1 MKKMLSLAAMF
12 AVLGYASPATAE
24 VKFGGD
30 ASIRLRGQFED
41 VEYGSYENNEDDLNF
56 AYRVRL
62 KASADLGSGYF
73 FKAMLTSDNA
83 AGGWN
88 TVSENNTEDGE
99 IDISNFY
106 FGRMMEDSHYMVGR
120 LPLNAANNPIFDLA
134 MYPIPNT
141 VGLGAIGIGD
151 QPIGTYNMDRIFG
164 LNYGTKIGPG
174 ELNGTLIV
182 LDNDIKDDSYN
193 EGDGL
198 FNDGYALHLSYK
210 TNIGNVTV
218 EPQAIIGL
226 TNLDGL
232 VYHNVT
238 PYVFGANVTIPAG
251 KAKIG
256 VSGFY
261 TAADDDDADAVV
273 YGDNPATPGVTETS
287 YLVGADVDYSGYLL
301 RLKGEYGP
309 FTAWVDYNHTDDKT
323 DGYDDDY
330 DNLFVWAQYNYKV
343 YDSAMGSFSLT
354 PIVRY
359 WALGG
364 DFGCCEDNYSRL
376 RTELV
381 ATVSF

>member
-1 MKKMLSLAAMF
+1 MLSLAAMF
-12 AVLGYASPATAE
+12 AVLGYASPASAE

-30 ASIRLRGQFED
+30 ASVRLRGQFED
-41 VEYGSYENNEDDLNF
+41 VEYGSYENKEDDLNF

-62 KASADLGSGYF
+62 KAAADLGSGYF

-88 TVSENNTEDGE
+88 TVSNNNTEDGE

-106 FGRMMEDSHYMVGR
+106 FGRMMEKSHYMVGR
-120 LPLNAANNPIFDLA
+120 LPLNAMNNPIFDLA
-134 MYPIPNT
+134 MYPIPTT

-164 LNYGTKIGPG
+164 LNYGRKIGNG
-174 ELNGTLIV
+174 ELNTTLIV
-182 LDNDIKDDSYN
+182 LDNDIKDDSN
-193 EGDGL
+193 PDGDGL

-210 TNIGNVTV
+210 ASLGNITV
-218 EPQAIIGL
+218 EPQAIIAL

-232 VYHNVT
+232 VYEDVT

-261 TAADDDDADAVV
+261 TAADDESGKYSGGGA
-273 YGDNPATPGVTETS
+273 
-287 YLVGADVDYSGYLL
+287 ADVDYSGYLL

-309 FTAWVDYNHTDDKT
+309 FMAWVDYNQTNDKT
-323 DGYDDDY
+323 NGYDVDY

-343 YDSAMGSFSLT
+343 YESAMGTFSLT
-354 PIVRY
+354 PILRY
-359 WALGG
+359 WAAGQESG
-364 DFGCCEDNYSRL
+364 STDKDYSRL